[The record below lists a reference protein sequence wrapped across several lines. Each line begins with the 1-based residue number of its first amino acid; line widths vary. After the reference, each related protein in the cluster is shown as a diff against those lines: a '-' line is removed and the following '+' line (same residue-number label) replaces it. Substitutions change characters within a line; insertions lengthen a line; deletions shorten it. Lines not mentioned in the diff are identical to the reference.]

1 MKQRYWIFVVVV
13 LVLLI
18 DQSIKIWVKTHMNY
32 GDEIEI
38 LGLEWALIHFV
49 ENPGMAFGITL
60 GKGVIGKYALSIFR
74 ILAVFFLVYFISEL
88 ISKNMPKALLLSFA
102 LILAG
107 AIGNILDSAFYGLL
121 FSDSPYHGGIAQFLS
136 KNGGYAGFLQGRVV
150 DMFYFPVFRGIWP
163 EWVPFVGGQF
173 YLFFKPVFNVA
184 DISISLGVLN
194 VLFFQ
199 RKYFLSEVER
209 LNKEAEKA
217 TPKETTQEEE

>member
-1 MKQRYWIFVVVV
+1 MKRKYWISVVVF

-32 GDEIEI
+32 GDEIKI

-74 ILAVFFLVYFISEL
+74 ILAVFFLVYFINEL
-88 ISKNMPKALLLSFA
+88 IRKNMPKGLLFSFA

-107 AIGNILDSAFYGLL
+107 AIGNILDSAFYGLI
-121 FSDSPYHGGIAQFLS
+121 FSDSPYHGGLAQFLPE
-136 KNGGYAGFLQGRVV
+136 NGGYAGFLQGRVV

-184 DISISLGVLN
+184 DVSISIGVLN
-194 VLFFQ
+194 VLVFQ
-199 RKYFLSEVER
+199 RRYFLSELER
-209 LNKEAEKA
+209 IEVEAEKA
-217 TPKETTQEEE
+217 TLDNQKEEE